1 MQAWR
6 SIFSKRYVAVLLAGL
21 LLFSMAFHAF
31 VPHHHQHFAFGEGIQ
46 AATHGQERK
55 LWFVLLLLGL
65 AVGRFR
71 FTGSCGGFF
80 TRLTMAVRAGGVRH
94 SLQDALRRGIMH
106 PKICG

>member
-6 SIFSKRYVAVLLAGL
+6 STFSKRYFAALLAGL
-21 LLFSMAFHAF
+21 LLFSMGFHAF

-55 LWFVLLLLGL
+55 LWFVFLLLGL

-71 FTGSCGGFF
+71 FTGSFSGFF
-80 TRLTMAVRAGGVRH
+80 ARLAFAVRAAGVRH
-94 SLQDALRRGIMH
+94 SLQDALRHGIMH